1 MRPTALES
9 LRGLQAALAETLIPE
24 LTSVHAQDA
33 AQTMTMLLESL
44 AAEADTAV
52 ADLTA
57 DIAAVER
64 LLENARALVATL
76 PQRNDKRDAIVSEID
91 GVLRE
96 EGDVSLTIS
105 SLTAENNRLRAVL
118 EPLLC
123 LLEDLSGEPDSEGAD
138 ELRRE
143 VYGHLR
149 RLAVRGWCFWDVASF
164 RERIVRARAEL
175 SA

>member
-1 MRPTALES
+1 MRPTGLES

-57 DIAAVER
+57 DIVAVER
-64 LLENARALVATL
+64 LLENARALVAEL
-76 PQRNDKRDAIVSEID
+76 RQRNDKLGAIVSEID

-96 EGDVSLTIS
+96 AGDASLTIS
-105 SLTAENNRLRAVL
+105 GLTARNNRLRAVL
-118 EPLLC
+118 ERLLC
-123 LLEDLSGEPDSEGAD
+123 RLEDLRGESGSEGTDA
-138 ELRRE
+138 LSRE
-143 VYGHLR
+143 VYRHLR
-149 RLAVRGWCFWDVASF
+149 RVALRGWSFWDVASF

>member
-1 MRPTALES
+1 MRPTGLES

-33 AQTMTMLLESL
+33 AQTMAMLLESL
-44 AAEADTAV
+44 AAEADNAV
-52 ADLTA
+52 ADVTA
-57 DIAAVER
+57 DIATVEH
-64 LLENARALVATL
+64 LLENALTPLARLSE
-76 PQRNDKRDAIVSEID
+76 RNEERDAIVSEID

-96 EGDVSLTIS
+96 AGDGSLIVS
-105 SLTAENNRLRAVL
+105 SLTARNNRLRAVL
-118 EPLLC
+118 ERLLC
-123 LLEDLSGEPDSEGAD
+123 LLEDLSGEAGGEVTEP
-138 ELRRE
+138 LRRD